1 MIAPSR
7 WIAALAA
14 TTPSQ
19 RFRLAGW
26 TIAVTGLA
34 VAAWIR
40 LTTPETAAA
49 AIPLQRLKAQ
59 ERQLEMIGGK
69 FAVEAARFS
78 AWFDGLWVGRDL
90 ATTLAVITV
99 ATTLLCLWL
108 AHIAAREPFDDDP
121 RV

>member
-14 TTPSQ
+14 TSPSQ

-49 AIPLQRLKAQ
+49 AIPLQRLKVQ

-78 AWFDGLWVGRDL
+78 AWFDGLWIGRDL

-99 ATTLLCLWL
+99 ATTLFCLWL
-108 AHIAAREPFDDDP
+108 ASIAAREPVDDD
-121 RV
+121 RGE